1 MKRFAIR
8 WFKRV
13 LRTFSYGAVGAV
25 TMLAVV
31 FVVHLENRPDLKV
44 WHKTELD
51 ADFTADAQVGGF
63 PGYLE
68 LENRLFEQLETEVV
82 ERIDAA
88 DRRLYNRYYQDS
100 LSSPGR
106 WPDNWNRSFELV
118 TDTPRAGVLLLHG
131 MSDSPYSL
139 RALGM
144 DLHQAGAWV
153 TALRLPGHGT
163 APSGLVELR
172 WQDMAAAV
180 RLAMV
185 HLQEKVGDQPIYIL
199 GYSTGGA
206 LAVQYA
212 STALREPG
220 LPKVEGLVMLSPA
233 IGVTSLAAFAVWQAR
248 LGHLLGLDKLAW
260 NAILP
265 EYDPFKYG
273 SFAVNAGDQVYRLTE
288 EIRSELGRLGTAGD
302 LERFPPVLA
311 FQSVVDAT
319 VSTSALVSG
328 LFEHLP
334 ASGHELVLFD
344 INRNS
349 EIERLLVKDPGLTL
363 QPMLKDA
370 ESAFI
375 LTLVTNADEDS
386 SQVVSLQRRPE
397 GGMPERTQLDLAW
410 PKSIYSLSH
419 VALPFPANDP
429 LYGVEEEEQS
439 PGIRLG
445 SLAPRGEKGVLQ
457 LPAADML
464 RQRWN
469 PFYSYIEQRALEFM
483 GLKKPGE
490 ASGAPLPR

>member
-1 MKRFAIR
+1 MQRFVIR
-8 WFKRV
+8 WFKRI
-13 LRTFSYGAVGAV
+13 LRVFTYGAVGAV
-25 TMLAVV
+25 TVLAIV
-31 FVVHLENRPDLKV
+31 FVLYLENRPDLRV
-44 WHKTELD
+44 WHEAELD
-51 ADFTADAQVGGF
+51 AEFTADRQVAGF
-63 PGYLE
+63 PDYLK
-68 LENRLFEQLETEVV
+68 LEQRLFEQLDTRVTGQV
-82 ERIDAA
+82 EAA
-88 DRRLYNRYYQDS
+88 DRRQLNRYFQDS
-100 LSSPGR
+100 LSSPDR
-106 WPDNWNRSFELV
+106 WPHNWNRSFELE
-118 TDTPRAGVLLLHG
+118 TDNPRAGVLLLHG

-139 RALGM
+139 RALGLG
-144 DLHQAGAWV
+144 LHQAGAWV

-180 RLAMV
+180 RLAMQ
-185 HLQEKVGDQPIYIL
+185 HLQAKAGDQPIYIL

-212 STALREPG
+212 ASTLRDAE
-220 LPKVEGLVMLSPA
+220 LPQVDGLVMLSPA

-248 LGHLLGLDKLAW
+248 LGHVLGLDKLAW

-288 EIRSELGRLGTAGD
+288 EISTELGQLGATGD
-302 LERFPPVLA
+302 LDRFPPVLA

-328 LFEHLP
+328 LFKYLP

-349 EIERLLVKDPGLTL
+349 EIERLLVKDPGPTLKSMLKNPDLGFTLTL
-363 QPMLKDA
+363 
-370 ESAFI
+370 I
-375 LTLVTNADEDS
+375 TNASADS
-386 SQVVSLQRRPE
+386 SRVVSLRNDSD
-397 GGMPERTQLDLAW
+397 GTAAERTPLELAW
-410 PKSIYSLSH
+410 PENIYSLAH

-457 LPAADML
+457 VPAADML

-469 PFYSYIEQRALEFM
+469 PFYDYLEQRVLEFM
-483 GLKKPGE
+483 GV
-490 ASGAPLPR
+490 